1 MLSTSTVRETLRLI
15 AATALCALLGACVE
29 RNHDAAAARRAD
41 VEAIEALNQRLLG
54 ALNSGDWQ
62 GLNAM
67 TPTDFVAIVGGNAI
81 EGKQQIDSTNQRFL
95 ESWTDAE
102 QWTPAETVVDG
113 DLAFQRGSFTMR
125 LTPRTGGG
133 DARNLKGSYIRIYQR
148 GTDGAWALTRTMAAS
163 AR

>member
-1 MLSTSTVRETLRLI
+1 MLALAARQTIRLTG
-15 AATALCALLGACVE
+15 AAVLCVLLAACIG
-29 RNHDAAAARRAD
+29 RSDPAAARRAD

-62 GLNAM
+62 ALNAM
-67 TPTDFVAIVGGNAI
+67 TPADFVAIIGGNAI

-95 ESWTDAE
+95 ESWVDSE

-113 DLAFQRGSFTMR
+113 DLAFQRGSFTMT
-125 LTPRTGGG
+125 LMPRTGGG
-133 DARNLKGSYIRIYQR
+133 EPRNLKGSYIRIYQR
-148 GTDGAWALTRTMAAS
+148 GKDGAWALTRTMAAS